1 MSSQSSL
8 LNSQQSIIYE
18 QRRVTN
24 DLLWCLY
31 GFIKNLPE
39 TGEMIHG
46 FVEYSLGNL
55 TSVQWADCHGY
66 FTLTLQFITG
76 MS

>member
-1 MSSQSSL
+1 MTHLISHHMEIL
-8 LNSQQSIIYE
+8 DDC
-18 QRRVTN
+18 RVTN

-46 FVEYSLGNL
+46 FVEYSLGTDRDLLNIEFYH
-55 TSVQWADCHGY
+55 SYY
-66 FTLTLQFITG
+66 FSPLLG
-76 MS
+76 

>member
-1 MSSQSSL
+1 MSDTQHSL
-8 LNSQQSIIYE
+8 VIKVFS
-18 QRRVTN
+18 RVTN

-46 FVEYSLGNL
+46 FVEYSLGNY
-55 TSVQWADCHGY
+55 T
-66 FTLTLQFITG
+66 
-76 MS
+76 

>member
-1 MSSQSSL
+1 MLRSMF
-8 LNSQQSIIYE
+8 
-18 QRRVTN
+18 RVTN

-46 FVEYSLGNL
+46 FVEYSLGK
-55 TSVQWADCHGY
+55 V
-66 FTLTLQFITG
+66 IV
-76 MS
+76 